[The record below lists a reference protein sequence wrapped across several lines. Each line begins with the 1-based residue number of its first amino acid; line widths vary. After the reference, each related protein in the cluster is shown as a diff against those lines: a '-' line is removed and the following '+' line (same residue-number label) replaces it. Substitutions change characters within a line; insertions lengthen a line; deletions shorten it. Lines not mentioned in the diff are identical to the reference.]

1 MKFILYN
8 KDDTRNNL
16 MEDMMDTIKQLWITL
31 RPYMSEEY
39 DFQYADVEMT
49 LESPQFSAGDKLAD
63 LWKMVAGV
71 PGAQF
76 TEEGDR
82 KSVV

>member
-31 RPYMSEEY
+31 RPYMSEDY
-39 DFQYADVEMT
+39 DFPYADV
-49 LESPQFSAGDKLAD
+49 
-63 LWKMVAGV
+63 
-71 PGAQF
+71 
-76 TEEGDR
+76 
-82 KSVV
+82 